1 MEPTGLPHLSCPFI
15 SLAVI
20 SCPSGTT
27 ILIGAFAAGICDLVT
42 LFGSV
47 NASVD
52 LLSFVNELSFEL
64 PIHIVSFEDHS
75 GTMIIHSS

>member
-1 MEPTGLPHLSCPFI
+1 MSFSPFHLRGFLSLEPTGLPRLSCPFI

-20 SCPSGTT
+20 SCPSGIS

-47 NASVD
+47 N
-52 LLSFVNELSFEL
+52 
-64 PIHIVSFEDHS
+64 VSGS
-75 GTMIIHSS
+75 